1 MVHLIYS
8 ISTNPHLR
16 KKSSNS
22 LCYDYTTGNQFILK
36 ALNCE
41 GANFQ
46 TNL

>member
-8 ISTNPHLR
+8 ISTNPHMR
-16 KKSSNS
+16 KKSPNS
-22 LCYDYTTGNQFILK
+22 LCYDYTNQFILK